1 MFKQKYTI
9 KDIADMSGFS
19 VRTVSRVIN
28 NKPHVKSETRQKIQ
42 KILEETGF
50 ETNVFAKN
58 LRKRAMK
65 NIMVVIDKQRDIYP
79 GQ

>member
-28 NKPHVKSETRQKIQ
+28 NKPHVKPETRQKIQ